1 MILKI
6 VSIGNSKGIRI
17 PSNIIKMYNINDSV
31 DLELSDNQI
40 ILKPINKPRI
50 GWDDAFKNM
59 RKNNDDG
66 LIIQDDIDLNFEEWE
81 WK

>member
-17 PSNIIKMYNINDSV
+17 PSNIIKMYNINDLV
-31 DLELSDNQI
+31 DIELSDNQI
-40 ILKPINKPRI
+40 ILKPRNKPRT
-50 GWDDAFKNM
+50 GWNEAFKNM

-66 LIIQDDIDLNFEEWE
+66 LIIQDDIDLNFGEWE

>member
-17 PSNIIKMYNINDSV
+17 PSNIIKMYNINDLV
-31 DLELSDNQI
+31 DIELSDNQI

-50 GWDDAFKNM
+50 GWNEAFKNM

>member
-6 VSIGNSKGIRI
+6 ISIGNSKGIRI
-17 PSNIIKMYNINDSV
+17 PSNIIKMYNINDLV
-31 DLELSDNQI
+31 DIELSDNQI

-50 GWDDAFKNM
+50 GWNEAFKNM
-59 RKNNDDG
+59 RENNDDG

>member
-17 PSNIIKMYNINDSV
+17 PSNIIKMYNINDLV
-31 DLELSDNQI
+31 DIELSDNQI

-50 GWDDAFKNM
+50 GWNEAFKNM
-59 RKNNDDG
+59 GKNNDDE
-66 LIIQDDIDLNFEEWE
+66 LIIQDDADFNFEGWE

>member
-17 PSNIIKMYNINDSV
+17 PSNIIKMYNINDLV
-31 DLELSDNQI
+31 DIELSDNQI

-50 GWDDAFKNM
+50 GWDNAFKNM

-66 LIIQDDIDLNFEEWE
+66 LTIQDNIDLNFEEWE